1 MSVQSLVE
9 IGGCTVTRDENDGVF
24 LFFLYICVFAMLF
37 KIGLACMPLLAC
49 DSASAYQIS
58 LELDDP

>member
-24 LFFLYICVFAMLF
+24 LFFLYIYVCYAF
-37 KIGLACMPLLAC
+37 
-49 DSASAYQIS
+49 
-58 LELDDP
+58 

>member
-1 MSVQSLVE
+1 M
-9 IGGCTVTRDENDGVF
+9 VF
-24 LFFLYICVFAMLF
+24 FCFFCIYMFAMLF